1 MVARYRQMGFD
12 DFKLKLS
19 GNLARDREKIKTLQ
33 ALPDHASLRVRVD
46 ANNLWD
52 DPETAAVHLA
62 NLGVPFVGIEDPLPA
77 NALDGMR
84 VVSERTNSPIILDES
99 LRRAD
104 QLALVADDP
113 ERWVVNVRVSKM
125 GGLLRSLNVAEAAR
139 RRGIPIVVGAQVGET
154 SVLTR
159 AALVVARSAGD
170 RLLAQEGAFGTYL
183 LENGRRDT
191 PAHVRPRWRA

>member
-1 MVARYRQMGFD
+1 
-12 DFKLKLS
+12 
-19 GNLARDREKIKTLQ
+19 
-33 ALPDHASLRVRVD
+33 
-46 ANNLWD
+46 
-52 DPETAAVHLA
+52 
-62 NLGVPFVGIEDPLPA
+62 
-77 NALDGMR
+77 
-84 VVSERTNSPIILDES
+84 
-99 LRRAD
+99 
-104 QLALVADDP
+104 
-113 ERWVVNVRVSKM
+113 M